1 MAQKRKPPS
10 SQEKTEP
17 EDQDEED
24 IYLPDEPE
32 PIQGAAQGAAQGA
45 TRFHHEPRVGLPR
58 RYDPDFQGPI
68 AKRSCTD
75 ILCCMIFLLF
85 ILGYILLGL
94 LAWAHG
100 DPRKM
105 AYPTDSR
112 GHFCGQKGTPN
123 ENKTILFYFNIFK
136 CTSVSTMLRL
146 QCSTTQ
152 ICVSRCPETFLTYL
166 DMQFLNRKDKNYWE
180 YYRQFCKAKA
190 NPVKSLR
197 DLLSS
202 GDCPLAVYPS
212 RPFLQ
217 RCVPDLS
224 ALNGTLTLGKGMH
237 FQDGSGQTRNIV
249 ELREAANGISD
260 VINARTIGLKLLED
274 YLTSWKWILLGLTV
288 AMALS
293 WIFLILL
300 RFTAGF
306 LFWFFIFG
314 VLGII
319 GYGIWY
325 CFVEYISIQEKPRSA
340 FWMYNFRIQRLN
352 MFFHLKETW
361 FSMMIILF
369 IIEVII
375 IIVLIFLRTRIRV
388 AIILLKEG
396 SKAIGY
402 LPSALLY
409 PVLTFILLSICIS
422 YWAVTAVFLATSGE
436 PIFKVMVPEGQCIY
450 EDEVCDPEIFPKTII
465 PKDCPG
471 ASCNFAFY
479 GGRNMY
485 HDYILTFQ
493 IYNLF
498 GFLWLINFVI
508 ALGQCALAGAFA
520 SYYWAM
526 RKPED
531 IPKYPLFTAF
541 GRAVRYHTGSLAFG
555 SLILAS
561 VQLFKAIIEYLDR
574 RLKKAQN
581 SLAQFLQCCLQCC
594 FWCLEK
600 MVKFLNRNAYIMI
613 ALYGKN
619 FCESTRDAFYLL
631 MRNILKVTVT
641 DEVTY
646 FVLLLGKVL
655 VSGIVGV
662 LAFLLFTE
670 RLQVIVEGPTTLNYY
685 WVPFLT
691 LVFGSYMIA
700 HGFFSVYSMC
710 VETIFICFCEDLER
724 NDGSAEKPYFVT
736 PSLHS
741 ILTKKRPVPQR

>member
-1 MAQKRKPPS
+1 MLMS
-10 SQEKTEP
+10 DSEITES
-17 EDQDEED
+17 EDQD
-24 IYLPDEPE
+24 
-32 PIQGAAQGAAQGA
+32 
-45 TRFHHEPRVGLPR
+45 VGDPR
-58 RYDPDFQGPI
+58 RYDPDFQGPT
-68 AKRSCTD
+68 AKRTCTD
-75 ILCCMIFLLF
+75 VLCCLIFLLF
-85 ILGYILLGL
+85 ILGYVLLGL

-105 AYPTDSR
+105 AYPTDSQ

-123 ENKTILFYFNIFK
+123 ENKTVLFYFNIFR
-136 CTSVSTMLRL
+136 CTSPSMMLRL

-152 ICVSRCPETFLTYL
+152 ICVSRCPERFLTYL
-166 DMQFLNRKDKNYWE
+166 DMQFLNKEDKNYWE

-190 NPVKSLR
+190 KPVETLR
-197 DLLSS
+197 DLLIS

-217 RCVPDLS
+217 RCIPDLS
-224 ALNGTLTLGKGMH
+224 ALNGTWTPGSRMK
-237 FQDGSGQTRNIV
+237 FEDGSGQTRTML
-249 ELREAANGISD
+249 EFREAANGISD
-260 VINARTIGLKLLED
+260 LINARTIGLKLLED
-274 YLTSWKWILLGLTV
+274 YATSWKWILIGLTV

-293 WIFLILL
+293 WTFLILL

-325 CFVEYISIQEKPRSA
+325 CFLEYSSIQQRPQST
-340 FWMYNFRIQRLN
+340 FWMYGFGIQRRVN

-361 FSMMIILF
+361 FSMMIILSA
-369 IIEVII
+369 IEIII
-375 IIVLIFLRTRIRV
+375 IIVLIFLRTRIQV
-388 AIILLKEG
+388 AIILLQEG
-396 SKAIGY
+396 SKAISY
-402 LPSALLY
+402 LPSALIY

-422 YWAVTAVFLATSGE
+422 YWAVTAVFLATSGV
-436 PIFKVMVPEGQCIY
+436 PIFKVMVPAGQCIY
-450 EDEVCDPEIFPKTII
+450 EDETCDPEIFPYTNI

-479 GGRNMY
+479 GGRSMY
-485 HDYILTFQ
+485 HNYILTFQ
-493 IYNLF
+493 VYNLF
-498 GFLWLINFVI
+498 AFLWLINFVI

-526 RKPED
+526 KKPDD
-531 IPKYPLFTAF
+531 IPPYPLFTAF

-561 VQLFKAIIEYLDR
+561 VQMFKVIVEYLDR

-581 SLAQFLQCCLQCC
+581 SAAQFLHCCLQCC

-670 RLQVIVEGPTTLNYY
+670 RLQIIVDGPTTLNYY

-741 ILTKKRPVPQR
+741 ILTKKRPGPQR

>member
-1 MAQKRKPPS
+1 MARKRKPPN
-10 SQEKTEP
+10 SQG
-17 EDQDEED
+17 D
-24 IYLPDEPE
+24 
-32 PIQGAAQGAAQGA
+32 
-45 TRFHHEPRVGLPR
+45 PR
-58 RYDPDFQGPI
+58 RYDPDFQGPT
-68 AKRSCTD
+68 AQRRCTD
-75 ILCCMIFLLF
+75 VLCCMIFLLF
-85 ILGYILLGL
+85 IMGYVLLGL
-94 LAWAHG
+94 LEGFA
-100 DPRKM
+100 M
-105 AYPTDSR
+105 L
-112 GHFCGQKGTPN
+112 GHMVTPG
-123 ENKTILFYFNIFK
+123 KWPILQTARDNF
-136 CTSVSTMLRL
+136 VARREPPGALL
-146 QCSTTQ
+146 H
-152 ICVSRCPETFLTYL
+152 ICVSRCPERFLTYL
-166 DMQFLNRKDKNYWE
+166 DMQFLNKKDKNYWE
-180 YYRQFCKAKA
+180 YYSQFCKAKA
-190 NPVKSLR
+190 RPVETLAE
-197 DLLSS
+197 LLSS

-212 RPFLQ
+212 RPFLK

-224 ALNGTLTLGKGMH
+224 GIHGNLTFGNRMQFK
-237 FQDGSGQTRNIV
+237 DGSGQTRNIG
-249 ELREAANGISD
+249 ELREAAD
-260 VINARTIGLKLLED
+260 
-274 YLTSWKWILLGLTV
+274 GLTV

-293 WIFLILL
+293 WTFLILL

-325 CFVEYISIQEKPRSA
+325 CFLEYNSLQQRPQAPFWVYGLSIQR
-340 FWMYNFRIQRLN
+340 RLS

-361 FSMMIILF
+361 FSMMIVLSA
-369 IIEVII
+369 IEVII

-396 SKAIGY
+396 SKNVRNEE
-402 LPSALLY
+402 LY
-409 PVLTFILLSICIS
+409 GVG
-422 YWAVTAVFLATSGE
+422 W
-436 PIFKVMVPEGQCIY
+436 K
-450 EDEVCDPEIFPKTII
+450 IFPSTNI

-479 GGRNMY
+479 GGRSMY
-485 HDYILTFQ
+485 HNYILTFQ

-498 GFLWLINFVI
+498 AFLWLINFVI

-531 IPKYPLFTAF
+531 IPRYPLFTAF

-561 VQLFKAIIEYLDR
+561 LQMFKVIIEYLDR
-574 RLKKAQN
+574 RLKSELPGLTVDFRDENGMGVPEPCRPVPA
-581 SLAQFLQCCLQCC
+581 LLPTVLFLVFGKDGEVFKQKCLHH
-594 FWCLEK
+594 
-600 MVKFLNRNAYIMI
+600 VI

-619 FCESTRDAFYLL
+619 FCESTRDAFFLL

-670 RLQVIVEGPTTLNYY
+670 RLQLIVEGPTTLNYY

-691 LVFGSYMIA
+691 LVFGSYLIA

-710 VETIFICFCEDLER
+710 VETIFICFCPC
-724 NDGSAEKPYFVT
+724 SAVSPCLCPALAT
-736 PSLHS
+736 N
-741 ILTKKRPVPQR
+741 T

>member
-1 MAQKRKPPS
+1 MLMS
-10 SQEKTEP
+10 DTEKTEP

-710 VETIFICFCEDLER
+710 VETIFICFLEDLER
-724 NDGSAEKPYFVT
+724 NEGSYSRPFFST
-736 PSLHS
+736 PTLMK
-741 ILTKKRPVPQR
+741 ILLEEGKIKKW

>member
-10 SQEKTEP
+10 SQ
-17 EDQDEED
+17 ED

-710 VETIFICFCEDLER
+710 VETIFICFLEDLER
-724 NDGSAEKPYFVT
+724 NEGSYSRPFFST
-736 PSLHS
+736 PTLMK
-741 ILTKKRPVPQR
+741 ILLEEGKIKKW